1 MAPFKFWKQSTPRES
16 IRNWLH
22 GENVALGQFTFEAER
37 EDNRLL
43 NVKGG
48 ICFWF
53 RKQRVLKGDGPGQT
67 QAVIVLQEG

>member
-1 MAPFKFWKQSTPRES
+1 MAPLSFGSRALLES
-16 IRNWLH
+16 IRI
-22 GENVALGQFTFEAER
+22 GFMENVALGQFTFEAER

-43 NVKGG
+43 NVKR

-53 RKQRVLKGDGPGQT
+53 RKQRVLKGDGPGRT

>member
-1 MAPFKFWKQSTPRES
+1 MAPFKFWKQSTARES

-22 GENVALGQFTFEAER
+22 GENVALGQFAFEAER

-48 ICFWF
+48 FASGLGN
-53 RKQRVLKGDGPGQT
+53 RGREGVMVLGGLG
-67 QAVIVLQEG
+67 L